1 MTSEVKQRGKEML
14 PDLALKVK
22 NTAAN
27 MGSGFVVIA
36 GFLLAITMVFVMVF
50 ARWNV
55 VRNSSSNFGIDTD
68 KPRVESSV
76 EDSGHVALVLPDKSG
91 N

>member
-1 MTSEVKQRGKEML
+1 MF
-14 PDLALKVK
+14 PDLALKIK
-22 NTAAN
+22 NCAAD

-36 GFLLAITMVFVMVF
+36 GFLLAITMVFIMVF

-55 VRNSSSNFGIDTD
+55 VQNDLSSYAMNAD
-68 KPRVESSV
+68 KPRVESIADETGNV
-76 EDSGHVALVLPDKSG
+76 TIVLADL

>member
-1 MTSEVKQRGKEML
+1 MF
-14 PDLALKVK
+14 PDLAIKVK
-22 NTAAN
+22 NHAAN

-50 ARWNV
+50 ARWNGV
-55 VRNSSSNFGIDTD
+55 KSNASYGLDDD
-68 KPRVESSV
+68 KPKIESTID
-76 EDSGHVALVLPDKSG
+76 DSGCLKIIIPET

>member
-1 MTSEVKQRGKEML
+1 MF
-14 PDLALKVK
+14 PDLAIRIKSY
-22 NTAAN
+22 AAD

-36 GFLLAITMVFVMVF
+36 GFLLAITLVFVIVF
-50 ARWNV
+50 ARWNA
-55 VRNSSSNFGIDTD
+55 VRNSSSFSIDTD

>member
-1 MTSEVKQRGKEML
+1 MF

-22 NTAAN
+22 NHAAN

-36 GFLLAITMVFVMVF
+36 GFLLAITMVFVFVF
-50 ARWNV
+50 ARWNA
-55 VRNSSSNFGIDTD
+55 VRNSSFFSIDTD

>member
-1 MTSEVKQRGKEML
+1 MF

-22 NTAAN
+22 NHAAN

-36 GFLLAITMVFVMVF
+36 GFLLAITMVFVIVF
-50 ARWNV
+50 ARWNA
-55 VRNSSSNFGIDTD
+55 VRNNSSFSIDTD